1 MALKDLFRTGFIN
14 TFTVKITNNIYSFN
28 FKYSRTEDL
37 RVFLF
42 NKVLE
47 SGVDYSIVNGTKGT
61 DDFYSGGTIT
71 LLNTNNTLNLTY
83 TLSEEKPLYVGRFYS
98 YDNIDELNNN
108 EDLIKNVALKFN
120 DMERMLSDMSNL
132 PNVITEFLSLYADA
146 NTANNFLSLD
156 EDGNIS
162 DTAVNSI
169 SNQVVSRLG
178 LGFPAGET
186 IPLTVPGMWYSTADN
201 NFHVF
206 DGTTDRTLESYA
218 QRLTINI
225 IDALNST
232 SATSALSAKQG
243 SILKGLV
250 DDKAN
255 STGDNS
261 IAFNVATATS
271 DNNAVNKGQLDTE
284 LALKPNSTS
293 VTNEINTRIANEFI
307 AKIIPD
313 ATLSSTDVGKTAN
326 TPSIKAYIDNSFNSG
341 YRETVLFENSLLTA
355 STVPYTFR
363 NITLSQAYT
372 NFTHLIFESFSSKG
386 IIIIS
391 HISSAEVTLEDT
403 TTVIKSSTTTRSLSV
418 KGYFLLKISGIN
430 IT

>member
-83 TLSEEKPLYVGRFYS
+83 TLSVEKPLYVGRFYS

-293 VTNEINTRIANEFI
+293 VTNEINTRIANEF
-307 AKIIPD
+307 
-313 ATLSSTDVGKTAN
+313 TARN
-326 TPSIKAYIDNSFNSG
+326 NRSFG
-341 YRETVLFENSLLTA
+341 YSETVLFENSLLTA
-355 STVPYTFR
+355 STVPYTFQ
-363 NITLSQAYT
+363 NITLSEAYT
-372 NFTHLIFESFSSKG
+372 NFTHLVFDSFSTKG
-386 IIIIS
+386 ILDIN
-391 HISSAEVTLEDT
+391 HISSTAFRLEDT
-403 TTVIKSSTTTRSLSV
+403 IVDIKSSTTTRNLLV
-418 KGYFLLKISGIN
+418 KSYFLIKISGIN
-430 IT
+430 II